1 MVKRIF
7 LSLLLL
13 VIVTYLAL
21 AMSLFNREPHAR
33 VCQGIKLDIQ
43 DSVYAGFINRQEV
56 MLQLKKRGIEPVGRP
71 INGLRTDE
79 MEEVLSSNPLIDHVE
94 CFTTP
99 SGWLRVK
106 VWQRIPLYRVM
117 DVQGKSYFVDT
128 KGETMSFQ
136 ARCVARLPIV
146 TGHVSA
152 KMTSG
157 ELYHFVSYLNEDEF
171 WNAQIEQIHVLKDGS
186 VELVPRVGNHIISL
200 GKLTQ
205 YERKLLR
212 MKEFY
217 RKGLNKVGWNKY
229 SRISVEYSNQIVCTK
244 REEKGK

>member
-117 DVQGKSYFVDT
+117 DV
-128 KGETMSFQ
+128 
-136 ARCVARLPIV
+136 
-146 TGHVSA
+146 
-152 KMTSG
+152 
-157 ELYHFVSYLNEDEF
+157 
-171 WNAQIEQIHVLKDGS
+171 
-186 VELVPRVGNHIISL
+186 
-200 GKLTQ
+200 
-205 YERKLLR
+205 
-212 MKEFY
+212 
-217 RKGLNKVGWNKY
+217 
-229 SRISVEYSNQIVCTK
+229 
-244 REEKGK
+244 